1 MLRKWIQQ
9 PISAWRYLILGFVLF
24 AVKFQL
30 DRVIALFFHRPW
42 SLNDYWHAGSYEAL
56 IARQPAWN
64 FLLSMAGVALPFIAI
79 GIVLTI
85 RRLRTIA
92 WPLWLS
98 ILFFVP
104 AVNLLLFLLLLAWP
118 THPKSYAELSALDP
132 NWLRDRLPEKQLG
145 AAIAGVLA
153 TVPYA
158 ILIVMFSTTL
168 LKEYSSGLFLGLPF
182 VMGFVATSVYNAKH
196 RHGLGSSLFVSV
208 CSVMLLGMVLT
219 MVAIEGF
226 FCLLM
231 AIPIA
236 VPLALGGSLVAYL
249 LCGMY
254 RTAGPDLAVGMV
266 LLLPGMLVTQH
277 ARHPAP
283 EFAVRTSVIVHAAP
297 ETVWRNLIG
306 FALLPP
312 PTEWMFRAGIA
323 YPTRAQIDG
332 IGAGATRHC
341 IFSTGAFVE
350 PIRVWEEPRL
360 LAFDVAAEPPALQEL
375 SPYHHLDPPH
385 LRENYLRSRHGRF
398 LLTPLPGG
406 DTKLEGTTWYEL
418 RFWPSSYWH
427 LWSDAIIHRIHQ
439 RVLDHIKL
447 QAERGQRESPNGF
460 DLQSNP

>member
-9 PISAWRYLILGFVLF
+9 PISSWRYLILGFVLF
-24 AVKFQL
+24 AVKFEL

-42 SLNDYWHAGSYEAL
+42 SLNDYWRAGSYEAL
-56 IARQPAWN
+56 IAGQPAWS
-64 FLLSMAGVALPFIAI
+64 FLLSMAAVALPFIAI

-85 RRLRTIA
+85 RRLRTID

-145 AAIAGVLA
+145 AAMAGVLA

-158 ILIVMFSTTL
+158 VVIVMFSTTL
-168 LKEYSSGLFLGLPF
+168 LKQYSSGLFLGLPF
-182 VMGFVATSVYNAKH
+182 VMGFVATAVYNAKH

-219 MVAIEGF
+219 MVAIEGVL
-226 FCLLM
+226 CLLM

-236 VPLALGGSLVAYL
+236 VPLALGGSLVAYA
-249 LCGMY
+249 LCGVH
-254 RTAGPDLAVGMV
+254 RPAAPDLAVGMV
-266 LLLPGMLVTQH
+266 LLLPGMLVMQH
-277 ARHPAP
+277 AWRPNP
-283 EFAVRTSVIVHAAP
+283 ELAVRTSVIVHAAP

-323 YPTRAQIDG
+323 YPTRAQIEG
-332 IGAGATRHC
+332 IGAGAIRRC
-341 IFSTGAFVE
+341 VFSTGAFVE
-350 PIRVWEEPRL
+350 PIRVWDEPHL
-360 LAFDVAAEPPALQEL
+360 LAFDVASQPPALQEL
-375 SPYHHLDPPH
+375 SPYHSLDPVH
-385 LRENYLRSRHGRF
+385 LQGNYLRSRHGQF
-398 LLTPLPGG
+398 LLKPLPGG
-406 DTKLEGTTWYEL
+406 DTELEGTTWYEL
-418 RFWPSSYWH
+418 RFWPSGYWH
-427 LWSDAIIHRIHQ
+427 LWSDAIIHRIHR

-447 QAERGQRESPNGF
+447 QAERAPRDNF
-460 DLQSNP
+460 D